1 MLFFDIKFFKYFFRV
16 LHEASSSWI
25 KVYPTFLKHPI
36 YKIEQKK
43 IFKTETT
50 LPFQLIK
57 DFCKRSLICNYDEFQ
72 KFKIQIYKGHEK
84 KNSTGRHR

>member
-1 MLFFDIKFFKYFFRV
+1 MLFFDIKFFKYFFRL

-25 KVYPTFLKHPI
+25 KVYPAFLTHPI

-43 IFKTETT
+43 SSKQKR

-57 DFCKRSLICNYDEFQ
+57 DFCKRSLIGNYNEFQ
-72 KFKIQIYKGHEK
+72 KFKIQIYKGHEE
-84 KNSTGRHR
+84 KNSPGRHR